1 MRFSELKKASLVGA
15 FFVSIFLTFQAQ
27 ALCPA
32 DGPLSREK
40 VAKVIDGDTLRL
52 ADGRSVRLIG
62 LNAPEMGRKGAVA
75 EPFAQAA
82 RRRLQALVSDS
93 GGYVRLQLGRQA
105 KDHYGRLLAHAYDE
119 QGDNLEARLL
129 TEGLGFFVAIAPN
142 TDLAEC
148 QLAAEQQAR
157 RASRALWRRSPVIQ
171 AGELRG
177 GGFALIS
184 AHVERVQTNRGS
196 SPHSLFV
203 RRGIRRS
210 VGRPAGQADRGQR
223 VGDRPQRACGFG
235 ASALD
240 AEADSPVDAGCP
252 ALTEFDVERGRLRG
266 RLYAESRKRST

>member
-1 MRFSELKKASLVGA
+1 MRFPCRLKKASLVGA

-32 DGPLSREK
+32 DGLLSIEK

-82 RRRLQALVSDS
+82 RRRLQALVSAS
-93 GGYVRLQLGRQA
+93 GGYVRLRLGRQA

-184 AHVERVQTNRGS
+184 ARVERVQANRGGIWLELGDSVVLHIPYS
-196 SPHSLFV
+196 SAEAFAGVLDGLPGRRIEV
-203 RRGIRRS
+203 RGWVIDRK
-210 VGRPAGQADRGQR
+210 GRADSGQARWM
-223 VGDRPQRACGFG
+223 
-235 ASALD
+235 LK
-240 AEADSPVDAGCP
+240 
-252 ALTEFDVERGRLRG
+252 LTHPSMLVVQP
-266 RLYAESRKRST
+266 